1 MKNKA
6 LMMAALFIF
15 AVMLA
20 FSATGCFS
28 VALRETRGDAKL
40 PPIDPADGVP
50 RDAEAELY
58 YRLGSSDK
66 LIAVKQT
73 ISVRA
78 NELTE
83 TAVLEALASVPKEHE
98 GLLVPAVADM
108 EDIVDVQLDGD
119 ILYVTLSEKFT
130 DKTEM
135 QRRIDELE
143 RSRDDISSD
152 EYRSI
157 LQAIRDEHYSSVR
170 LSIYAMINSLL
181 SATEADRVQLL
192 VDDGTGRGVRVSRR
206 EFGLE
211 PQSSGTNSDILEPLK
226 RFESVTAGMG
236 DIASYFLNCLVSKDY
251 DTAYAMLSPVSGRG
265 EKKPSA
271 DEFKTIMNALCTVD
285 DYEIL
290 GYLESKKGGFTADTR
305 LSVSYAD
312 GRPRILYNVKLTAY
326 EISGV
331 CKFDFDALYKTL
343 NDRR

>member
-66 LIAVKQT
+66 LIAVRQT

-119 ILYVTLSEKFT
+119 ILYVTLSKKFT

-170 LSIYAMINSLL
+170 LSTYAMINSLL
-181 SATEADRVQLL
+181 SATEAERVQLL

-251 DTAYAMLSPVSGRG
+251 DTAYAML
-265 EKKPSA
+265 
-271 DEFKTIMNALCTVD
+271 
-285 DYEIL
+285 
-290 GYLESKKGGFTADTR
+290 
-305 LSVSYAD
+305 
-312 GRPRILYNVKLTAY
+312 
-326 EISGV
+326 
-331 CKFDFDALYKTL
+331 
-343 NDRR
+343 